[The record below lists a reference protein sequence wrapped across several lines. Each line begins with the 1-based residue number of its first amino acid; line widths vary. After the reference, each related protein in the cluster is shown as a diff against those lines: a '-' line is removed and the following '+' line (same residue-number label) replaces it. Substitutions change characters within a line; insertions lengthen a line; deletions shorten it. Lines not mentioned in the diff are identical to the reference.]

1 MVRVLVDESLPRA
14 ATLALRAAGHDVADV
29 RDVGLRG
36 RPDSEVQAR
45 ALEEDRI
52 VAAADLDFANA
63 LRFPPGHAPGDHRIA
78 CPRLVGLEGSSGT
91 SRFGHR
97 RSRGADTLRGA
108 IVIVEPDRMRIFA
121 PSTEQLRP

>member
-14 ATLALRAAGHDVADV
+14 ATLALRAAGHDVTDV

-45 ALEEDRI
+45 AVEEDRI

-63 LRFPPGHAPGDHRIA
+63 LRFPPGTHPGIIVLRVPDSWDSRA
-78 CPRLVGLEGSSGT
+78 RAERLVSGI
-91 SRFGHR
+91 GEA
-97 RSRGADTLRGA
+97 GADTLRGA

-121 PSTEQLRP
+121 PPTEQPRP